1 MKLMAIDGNSILN
14 RAFYGVR
21 LLSNKDGVFTN
32 AIFGFLNIF
41 LKLLKEHSPDAVA
54 VAFDVSRK
62 TFRHEQYALYKAN
75 RHGMPEELRMQLPLI
90 QEILAALGYAVVGCE
105 GFEGDDILGTL
116 SSACEQNGE
125 DCVVVS
131 GDRDCLQLVTDKVSV
146 ELVRTKDNTLYTPEI
161 FFAEYGFSPEHMID
175 LKGLM
180 GDSSDNIPG
189 VKGIGEKTAKAL
201 LLQYGSIEALYALP
215 EEEWKVTPSVRKKLI
230 EGREQALL
238 SMQLA
243 TIVKN
248 APVETAL
255 SAYVPRECDRA
266 EAGRLFQMLELNSF
280 YAKFG
285 IDPVE
290 QAEQTALSIDAPSV
304 SLAAGELPSILK
316 GARLYLLYGAN
327 GDLLISDGAA
337 YARTAG
343 KETDSAL
350 SAVFSSDSAVYTFGA
365 KPLYKAA
372 RRLGFDKTRT
382 LFDAELAAYLLKPDA
397 KTYDLTALALSYLPE
412 LTADVPEE
420 LRSLA
425 LLPELCGALYE
436 QLCAQGMDTLFNEI
450 ELPLCEVLAD
460 MEYEGFAVNRESVT
474 EFGKMLDEGIAEAT
488 EEIYR
493 LAGRRFNINS
503 TRELGE
509 ILFEELN
516 LPAGKKTKTGY
527 STSAEVLEE
536 IAALHEIVPA
546 VLEYRKLTKLSSTY
560 VTGLLKVIAEDGRV
574 HSTFNQTETRTGRIS
589 SSEPNVQNIP
599 VRTRLGSEMR
609 RFFVA
614 REGYVL
620 VDADYSQIELRILAH
635 IAADEN
641 MIRAFNEKA
650 DIHTET
656 AAQVFGLSA
665 DMVPPELRSRAKA
678 INFGIVYGIGAYS
691 LSRQINVPVY
701 QAKEYIQSYLET
713 YSGVAAYQRNIVES
727 ARRDGYIK
735 TMFGRRREVLDIY
748 SKNKN
753 VKAFAERVALNTPV
767 QGTAA
772 DIIKLAMIRVCRRI
786 RDERLHARLVLQV
799 HDELIVEAREDDAQR
814 AAKILSEEMEHAA
827 QLRVKLVADVHIGKN
842 WYEAKQ

>member
-41 LKLLKEHSPDAVA
+41 LKLLKEHNPDAVA

-62 TFRHEQYALYKAN
+62 TFRHEQYTDYKAN
-75 RHGMPEELRMQLPLI
+75 RHGMPEELRIQLPLMK
-90 QEILAALGYAVVGCE
+90 EILTALGYTIVGCE

-116 SSACEQNGE
+116 AASCEKDGE

-131 GDRDCLQLVTDKVSV
+131 GDRDCLQLVSERVSV
-146 ELVRTKDNTLYTPEI
+146 ELVRTKDNTLYTPAR
-161 FFAEYGFSPEHMID
+161 FFEEYGFAPERMID

-189 VKGIGEKTAKAL
+189 VKGIGEKTAKSL

-215 EEEWKVTPSVRKKLI
+215 EEEWKVTPSVRKKLAD
-230 EGREQALL
+230 GKEQALL

-243 TIVKN
+243 TIAKD
-248 APVETAL
+248 APIETAL
-255 SAYVPRECDRA
+255 SAYVPKACDKA
-266 EAGRLFQMLELNSF
+266 EVGRLFQMLELNSF

-285 IDPVE
+285 IDPVG
-290 QAEQTALSIDAPSV
+290 QAEQADSATDMARV
-304 SLAAGELPSILK
+304 SLSAGELSSVLK
-316 GARLYLLYGAN
+316 SSRLYLLYDAEG
-327 GDLLISDGAA
+327 GLLVSDGTTYAHAA
-337 YARTAG
+337 GEDADR
-343 KETDSAL
+343 AL
-350 SAVFSSDSAVYTFGA
+350 SSIFSADSAVYTFGA
-365 KPLYKAA
+365 KPFYKAA
-372 RRLGFDKTRT
+372 RRLGFAKTQT

-397 KTYDLTALALSYLPE
+397 KTYDMAALALSYLPDC
-412 LTADVPEE
+412 TADVPEE
-420 LRSLA
+420 LRGLA
-425 LLPELCGALYE
+425 LLPRLCGALYE
-436 QLCAQGMDTLFNEI
+436 QLCAQEMDTLFNEI
-450 ELPLCEVLAD
+450 ELPLCEVLAN
-460 MEYEGFAVNRESVT
+460 MEYEGFAVNRDGVAD
-474 EFGKMLDEGIAEAT
+474 FGRMLDEGIAEVT

-509 ILFEELN
+509 ILFEELS

-599 VRTRLGSEMR
+599 VRTKLGSEMR

-635 IAADEN
+635 IAEDEN

-713 YSGVAAYQRNIVES
+713 YSGVAAYQHNIVES
-727 ARRDGYIK
+727 ARHDGYVK

-772 DIIKLAMIRVCRRI
+772 DIIKLAMIRVYRRI
-786 RDERLHARLVLQV
+786 RDEGLHAKLVLQV
-799 HDELIVEAREDDAQR
+799 HDELIVEAREDEAQR
-814 AAKILSEEMEHAA
+814 AAQILSEEMESAA
-827 QLRVKLVADVHIGKN
+827 QLHVKLVADVHIGKN